1 MKNKTSWSLSPTSS
15 MSRGHILR
23 SHYVIL
29 ICSSLIS
36 APDSNWNPVEFSWN
50 SVDSVL
56 MPNKCIVT
64 LPEMSTVTWGCKK
77 KYTGGC

>member
-1 MKNKTSWSLSPTSS
+1 

-64 LPEMSTVTWGCKK
+64 LPEMYTVTWGCKK